1 MATWLPFLAVFI
13 AQFAHQRL
21 VLRYGQANLLEIL
34 HGTDTWCVV
43 YACLFSYLKNPRWPP
58 GSHFR
63 PFLLHNLHIS
73 ALISDVAVPISLK
86 FCMVFALGV

>member
-13 AQFAHQRL
+13 AQYAHQRL

-34 HGTDTWCVV
+34 HGTDTWCIV
-43 YACLFSYLKNPRWPP
+43 YARLLSFLKKSKMATWQSFSAI
-58 GSHFR
+58 FMD
-63 PFLLHNLHIS
+63 NLHIS
-73 ALISDVAVPISLK
+73 AMISDVAVPISLK